1 MNSLWS
7 SITEAEMMRA
17 SSQTARAA
25 LIVGFA
31 ALLLL
36 SFSETAQA
44 QSSACESLKAVQAK
58 TYGFEPPLL
67 SSSERNGK
75 SDQMDHFWEMAKKSG
90 PAAFLCLQQMLAS
103 EQNDAFFMF
112 DGSLLLL
119 TLDSSPESLATI
131 SKALLHTD
139 LKDVDTAAYISLL
152 LQLSHRDIDIGPL
165 AEKYMTYPSVETY
178 LPEHAMKLGRV
189 DGALIL
195 YGSMKPQMAEKY
207 LEGLAK
213 GEDQN
218 ARAAAVF
225 SLALNLTESS
235 FRAFH
240 AGISLNG
247 VTSDDQKTIN
257 SILRCEL
264 PKTLSEPLLSR
275 EQVLKRTNAVIGGD
289 FEHIDKSNPPYVA
302 GDQAFKD
309 SAPIQLTPADLPLV
323 LEARRQSVRG
333 VSDETIDEYMFWSRL
348 ILEIINRN
356 DLYKE
361 LRVH

>member
-1 MNSLWS
+1 
-7 SITEAEMMRA
+7 MMRA
-17 SSQTARAA
+17 RSKTARAA
-25 LIVGFA
+25 FIVCFA

-36 SFSETAQA
+36 TFSETAQA
-44 QSSACESLKAVQAK
+44 QSASCASLTALQTK
-58 TYGFEPPLL
+58 TYGFEPPRL
-67 SSSERNGK
+67 SSSERNQK
-75 SDQMDHFWEMAKKSG
+75 SDQMDHFWEMATKSG
-90 PAAFLCLQQMLAS
+90 PAAVPCLRQMLAS

-112 DGSLLLL
+112 DGSSLLL
-119 TLDSSPESLATI
+119 TLDSSPETLTTI
-131 SKALLHTD
+131 SKSLLHTD

-165 AEKYMTYPSVETY
+165 AEKYMTYASVETY

-195 YGSMKPQMAEKY
+195 YGSMNPEMAEKY

-225 SLALNLTESS
+225 SLALNLTEAS
-235 FRAFH
+235 FRVFH
-240 AGISLNG
+240 AGISLSG
-247 VTSDDQKTIN
+247 VTGDDQKAIN
-257 SILRCEL
+257 SILHYEAPKML
-264 PKTLSEPLLSR
+264 PQPLLSR
-275 EQVLKRTNAVIGGD
+275 EQVLKRTNAVIRGD
-289 FEHIDKSNPPYVA
+289 FEHIDESNPPYVA
-302 GDQAFKD
+302 GDDAFKN
-309 SAPIQLTPADLPLV
+309 SAPVQLTPADLPLV
-323 LEARRQSVRG
+323 LEARRHSVRG
-333 VSDETIDEYMFWSRL
+333 VSDESIDEYMFWSRL